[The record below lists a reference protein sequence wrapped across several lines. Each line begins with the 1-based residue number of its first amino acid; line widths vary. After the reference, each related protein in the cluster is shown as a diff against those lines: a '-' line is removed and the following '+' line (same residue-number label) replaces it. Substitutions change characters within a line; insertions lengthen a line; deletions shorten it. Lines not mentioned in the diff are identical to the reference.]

1 MMRSRLVIRLGRADE
16 APVYALP
23 EEGEQ
28 RSSPARRPL
37 HDLTEVAQGK
47 QVWILVPGTEILA
60 TRAKLPRASFA
71 RLARA
76 VPYALEERLTEDVES
91 SHFALGNYKEG
102 ETAVLVVACACM
114 NAWLEALKTAH
125 IEPHV
130 VMPDFLAVP
139 WIPGAYCVAIEDG
152 LALART
158 GEQSGFAVEADA
170 LVTYLRTALADADRP
185 LPKALHIYVSDE
197 SVIETSQDAVAG
209 LDIPVEW
216 HRLQEGLLPYLLEG
230 TKGPQPTLNLLQGPY
245 AHQNKDRNTWRP
257 WRVALVMS
265 VLALLAYGARE
276 FIETAR
282 LEAAQRN
289 YAERMLSVF
298 RDTFPE
304 ARRVINPEVQMRH
317 QLEELRAQHGYAGD
331 GFLALLADAVEPF
344 DEFRGVELE
353 QLAYQDNQLDL
364 ALRADNVQVLDDLK
378 RALQRG
384 GEVEVEI
391 LSASAQGRSVQS
403 RVRIQRPAS

>member
-1 MMRSRLVIRLGRADE
+1 MRSRLVIRLGGANED
-16 APVYALP
+16 PVYALL
-23 EEGEQ
+23 EEGES
-28 RSSPARRPL
+28 RSSPARSPL
-37 HDLTEVAQGK
+37 HELAELAQGR
-47 QVWILVPGTEILA
+47 QVWILVPGTEILS
-60 TRAKLPRASFA
+60 TRVKLPRASFA

-76 VPYALEERLTEDVES
+76 VPYALEESLTEDVES
-91 SHFALGNYKEG
+91 SHFALGNYREG
-102 ETAVLVVACACM
+102 DTAVLVVARACM
-114 NAWLEALKTAH
+114 NAWLDALKTAH
-125 IEPHV
+125 IEADV
-130 VMPDFLAVP
+130 VMPDFLAIP

-158 GEQSGFAVEADA
+158 GEQLGFAVETDA
-170 LVTYLRTALADADRP
+170 LITYLRTALSDADRP
-185 LPKALHIYVSDE
+185 SPNALHIYVSDE
-197 SVIETSQDAVAG
+197 RVIETSRDSVAD
-209 LDIPVEW
+209 LDVPVEW
-216 HRLQEGLLPYLLEG
+216 HCLQGGLLPYLLEG
-230 TKGPQPTLNLLQGPY
+230 TKGPQPTLHLLQGPY
-245 AHQNKDRNTWRP
+245 ANQNKDRNTWRP

-282 LEAAQRN
+282 LEAAQRS
-289 YAERMLSVF
+289 YAERIESIF
-298 RDTFPE
+298 RDTFPK
-304 ARRVINPEVQMRH
+304 ARRVVNPEVQMGH
-317 QLEELRAQHGYAGD
+317 HLEELRAQHGYAGD

-344 DEFRGVELE
+344 DEFQGVELE